1 MNYFFVNNRYLN
13 GYIMSMQN
21 FSAMNATILGGRTLA
36 LGRRPSLTNSWWYG
50 LHQFISVVTLTPA
63 RSASSDFNMDFI
75 NYDN

>member
-1 MNYFFVNNRYLN
+1 
-13 GYIMSMQN
+13 MQN

-36 LGRRPSLTNSWWYG
+36 LGRRPSWVSCWWYG

-75 NYDN
+75 DNDNLFEN